1 MSNAL
6 PASPTLQAEDAGL
19 RAYQRTGT
27 RTQADQELQMSA
39 TGTRRG
45 SHQLGLDG
53 VLISAQGNDAGDMTI
68 TVPTVGQTVPVKQ
81 TGSYSVTSSTSR

>member
-1 MSNAL
+1 M
-6 PASPTLQAEDAGL
+6 AS
-19 RAYQRTGT
+19 
-27 RTQADQELQMSA
+27 

-53 VLISAQGNDAGDMTI
+53 VLVSAQGNEAGDMTI

-81 TGSYSVTSSTSR
+81 SGSYSITSSPAR